1 MSNKFGQAVSAAVF
15 MGLSIGCIAPA
26 AAAAKPAPVAASK
39 AGADPRECLKFSTNI
54 QVAVC
59 AERYRPRPKR

>member
-1 MSNKFGQAVSAAVF
+1 MSNKFGQAVLAAVF
-15 MGLSIGCIAPA
+15 MGFSLGCIAPA
-26 AAAAKPAPVAASK
+26 GAAAQPAARTASK

-54 QVAVC
+54 EVAVC